1 MEIPKNKPYRSKKY
15 RDFIKM
21 QPCIVCWNPGPS
33 DPHHEDQ
40 TFHNKGMGI
49 KAPDTQTV
57 PMCRK
62 HHQKYGHNV
71 KSDNEILR
79 YKQIML
85 MNILK
90 FIDDEFNVDA
100 HVLVINMLTD
110 YLKEQDEK
118 KASR

>member
-49 KAPDTQTV
+49 KAPDTRFFTIWFTLYLDSKLSRSSDVCGTIV
-57 PMCRK
+57 PS
-62 HHQKYGHNV
+62 G
-71 KSDNEILR
+71 
-79 YKQIML
+79 
-85 MNILK
+85 
-90 FIDDEFNVDA
+90 FI
-100 HVLVINMLTD
+100 
-110 YLKEQDEK
+110 
-118 KASR
+118 